1 MKLDNF
7 YYQHA
12 AMSKPILHEES
23 IRKGLLKINN
33 FGLPH
38 WSLSVLDTVPPSHV
52 LEVHYKLKNFKKTWE
67 FLNLIAKQAD
77 LKKHHPKIT
86 TVYNKIDIELTTH
99 DVGNNIT
106 EADIGLAEAI
116 HQEFHK
122 LQNPESGS

>member
-1 MKLDNF
+1 
-7 YYQHA
+7 
-12 AMSKPILHEES
+12 MSLSTLHEES
-23 IRKGLLKINN
+23 IRKGLLRINSL
-33 FGLPH
+33 GLPH
-38 WSLSVLDTVPPSHV
+38 WSLTVLDTVPPSHV

-122 LQNPESGS
+122 IQSTQGENK